1 MSKYSED
8 VKRAVFESCLSC
20 VQTTLKDGTRI
31 NVRPL
36 KPSDKHM
43 LLEMYGTISP
53 YTQNLRFGCV
63 KSIDGWRAIN
73 IGRSVIYVD
82 GTDVDYDTNMSL
94 VAVKESHNGV
104 KIVGDARYVLNKE
117 KNEAECTL
125 LIHDDYHNLGLG
137 TQLMQCLIDVAKKRS
152 INRVYACIAAKNKKM
167 LHVARKTGF
176 EVVHKDSD
184 EYLMKV
190 DL

>member
-1 MSKYSED
+1 MSHYPENAKQDIFKSLGS
-8 VKRAVFESCLSC
+8 VH
-20 VQTTLKDGTRI
+20 TTLKDGTRI
-31 NVRPL
+31 KVRPL
-36 KPSDKHM
+36 KPTDKHH

-63 KSIDGWRAIN
+63 KSVEGWRAIN

-82 GTDVDYDTNMSL
+82 GTDVDYDTNMSI
-94 VAVKESHNGV
+94 VAVRETRNGIR
-104 KIVGDARYVLNKE
+104 IVGDARYVLNKE

-137 TQLMQCLIDVAKKRS
+137 TQLMQCLLDVARKRN
-152 INRVYACIAAKNKKM
+152 IDRVYACIANKNKKM
-167 LHVARKTGF
+167 LYVARKTGF
-176 EVVHKDSD
+176 EVVRKDSD
-184 EYLMKV
+184 EHFMKI

>member
-1 MSKYSED
+1 MSHQPED
-8 VKRAVFESCLSC
+8 VKEAIFKSLGSI
-20 VQTTLKDGTRI
+20 QTTLKDGTEIR
-31 NVRPL
+31 VRPL
-36 KPSDKHM
+36 KPTDKHH

-63 KSIDGWRAIN
+63 KSVEGWRAIN

-82 GTDVDYDTNMSL
+82 GTDVDYDTNMSI
-94 VAVKESHNGV
+94 VAVRETPNGT
-104 KIVGDARYVLNKE
+104 KIVGDARYVLDKD

-137 TQLMQCLIDVAKKRS
+137 TQLMQCLIDVARRRKIDR
-152 INRVYACIAAKNKKM
+152 IYACIAKKNRKM

-176 EVVHKDSD
+176 ELVSKDSD
-184 EYLMKV
+184 EHLMKIE
-190 DL
+190 L